1 MTDKVFQPE
10 QAENIDAEFM
20 ENWLG
25 GAKIDSLSPK
35 NLFDLQTLMAHYK
48 DIIVPMDNVK
58 VSFPV
63 EGFDTACASVDEKKI
78 FIPTQVLQE
87 GKIDDTIGLVIH
99 ELNHIKHSEKE
110 STLVKVCS
118 NFLMVALDSVFIE
131 STEKGD
137 YVSLKDIVYKGGFN
151 FDNILKSNPSTTTEQ
166 FFTECLKGIL
176 LLLNAVEDVR
186 IDANCPPNLKKYIDK
201 LDTHGFADF
210 KEHYEKGMLKEDTL
224 MNIVYRLLFHHKG
237 FIDDSLI
244 GTRYGDTDYIRNH
257 SPKEYIPPL
266 LKEFRNEIKQYCE
279 EVYNNFDMEK
289 PTPQPTTDDYIQQME
304 QSSSDEN
311 FEKLM
316 GDDKTFSEDCVE
328 DIEFEDSE
336 LDPNKKFNDTQ
347 TVYSIS
353 QEEGRKLLAVPK
365 YLEASI
371 DIFKNVE
378 IINCSEQ
385 FSIND
390 NNHKTIEYKTLL
402 IG

>member
-10 QAENIDAEFM
+10 KVTDIDAEFM

-48 DIIVPMDNVK
+48 DIIVPMDNVE

-78 FIPTQVLQE
+78 FIPTQVLQD
-87 GKIDDTIGLVIH
+87 GKVDDTIGLVIH

-118 NFLMVALDSVFIE
+118 NFLMVALDSVFVE
-131 STEKGD
+131 STDKGE
-137 YVSLKDIVYKGGFN
+137 YVSLKDVVYKGGFS
-151 FDNILKSNPSTTTEQ
+151 FDNILKSTPTTATES
-166 FFTECLKGIL
+166 FFAECLKGVM

-201 LDTHGFADF
+201 LDTHGFENF
-210 KEHYEKGMLKEDTL
+210 KEHYESGMLNEDNL

-237 FIDDSLI
+237 FINDSLI
-244 GTRYGDTDYIRNH
+244 DTRYGDTDFIRNH
-257 SPKEYIPPL
+257 TPKEYIPPL
-266 LKEFRNEIKQYCE
+266 LKEFRNEIKQHCE
-279 EVYNNFDMEK
+279 ELYNNCDMAK
-289 PTPQPTTDDYIQQME
+289 PTPQPTTDDYIQQMK

-316 GDDKTFSEDCVE
+316 GEDKTFSEACVE
-328 DIEFEDSE
+328 NVEFEDSE
-336 LDPNKKFNDTQ
+336 LDPNKKSSETK
-347 TVYSIS
+347 TEYAES
-353 QEEGRKLLAVPK
+353 QEEGSKLIAVPK

-371 DIFKNVE
+371 SVFKNVE
-378 IINCSEQ
+378 IINCTEQ
-385 FSIND
+385 FVTSE